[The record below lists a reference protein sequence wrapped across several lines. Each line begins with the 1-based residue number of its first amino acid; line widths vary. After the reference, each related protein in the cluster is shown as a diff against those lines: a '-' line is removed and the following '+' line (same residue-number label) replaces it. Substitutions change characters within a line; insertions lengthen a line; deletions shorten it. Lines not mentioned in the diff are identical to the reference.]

1 MAKVL
6 VATQNMPR
14 EEWLAWRKKGI
25 GGSDASIACGL
36 NRYKSPVELWLEK
49 TGQVEPQ
56 TAGEAA
62 YWGTLLEPLIRME
75 FAERT
80 GLPIKQEQYL
90 LQHTQ
95 YPFMLA
101 NLDGIV
107 LDPNHGKCVFEAKTT
122 NAFNSAA
129 WLDRV
134 PEEYQLQVQHYLA
147 VTSLAGAYIAVL
159 IGGNQFKWY
168 FIARDEDLIA
178 LLIELE
184 MRFWHHVETQT
195 PPALDG
201 SEASAELLG
210 RLYPQANKKQI
221 ILAGDALPLLSQ
233 YEKSS
238 AEEKA
243 AAESKNE
250 AVNKLKALLGEN
262 ESGTLGERIIT
273 WKSISSERLDT
284 KALKSDL
291 PEVYAKYLSTSSY
304 RRFSIK

>member
-62 YWGTLLEPLIRME
+62 YWGTLLEPLIRLE

-80 GLPIKQEQYL
+80 GLPIKQEQSL
-90 LQHTQ
+90 LQHSQ

-107 LDPNHGKCVFEAKTT
+107 LDPVHGKCVFEAKTT

-134 PEEYQLQVQHYLA
+134 QEEYQLQVQHYLA

-184 MRFWHHVETQT
+184 VRFWHHVETQT
-195 PPALDG
+195 PPPLDG
-201 SEASAELLG
+201 SEASSELLG

-221 ILAGDALPLLSQ
+221 ILPDDALPLLSQ
-233 YEKSS
+233 YEEAS
-238 AEEKA
+238 AEEKS

-284 KALKSDL
+284 KTIKSDL